1 METILREKITNE
13 LLDALLYKSETKNNK
28 WLVTK
33 TIFRM
38 CVIREENIYMLTKE
52 HIGEDRETVI
62 CGLVYLKDLYSV
74 LKSINDCGGIH
85 DMIKMDNGDIV
96 ERPFD
101 IGGKIF
107 EYYMKK
113 EEEVLCQTNR

>member
-1 METILREKITNE
+1 METKLNVRLTNE

-28 WLVTK
+28 WMVTK
-33 TIFRM
+33 TVFRL
-38 CVIREENIYMLTKE
+38 CVVREENIYTLTKE
-52 HIGEDRETVI
+52 HVGEDRETVI

-101 IGGKIF
+101 IGGKIL

>member
-1 METILREKITNE
+1 METILRKKITHE

-33 TIFRM
+33 TVSRL
-38 CVIREENIYMLTKE
+38 CVVREENIYTLTKE
-52 HIGEDRETVI
+52 HVGEDRETVI
-62 CGLVYLKDLYSV
+62 SGLVYLKDLYSI

-85 DMIKMDNGDIV
+85 DMIKMENGDIV

-107 EYYMKK
+107 EYYLKK
-113 EEEVLCQTNR
+113 EEEGLCQTNR